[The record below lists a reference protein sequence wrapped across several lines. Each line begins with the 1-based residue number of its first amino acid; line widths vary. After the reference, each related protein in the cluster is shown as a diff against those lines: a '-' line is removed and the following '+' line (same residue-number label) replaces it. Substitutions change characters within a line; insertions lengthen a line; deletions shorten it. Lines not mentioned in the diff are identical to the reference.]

1 MAQVYEARLIGVGG
15 FERRV
20 ALKRVLPQYAH
31 DPSMRRM
38 FFDEARLV
46 SRLHHGNIVQVLDFG
61 VVDESEFIA
70 FEYVDGVDV
79 ARATYQATMGGV
91 GLPEGVILH
100 IIAETAHALQYAHGL
115 CDDQGA
121 PLGVIHRDVSPHN
134 ILLSWEGDVKLGDFG
149 IALAHGREER
159 TKTGIIKGKDR
170 YMAPEQARGLAL
182 SSAVDVYALGV
193 TLRELCGDPADISAE
208 CLALADA
215 CAAPKADLRPTA
227 ASVAE
232 QAGVLAS
239 RTLSGTGRNA
249 LAGWLQGI
257 RPQLPASSKLDDL
270 MGLSLVGIGS
280 RQFTVSDGGR
290 ATGGMQNVP
299 TLPESSHPPAP
310 TELSTPSEARAFGA
324 SRSRPGLS
332 IALSALVG
340 LAGAL
345 LIAIDWFAPTREPH
359 GSGGVPG
366 LGRSEKAR
374 RAVGSERERR
384 QVAALAAS
392 RAALPASVEGDGA
405 ALRRP
410 DASQQVSAS
419 ISRALDGRDADPS
432 DVDASSAAPASGRAR
447 AIGSDDGERA
457 PAKGAK
463 SERAAAKLASSASV
477 ASSQREARR
486 RWRGR
491 RRRAARRARSGRT
504 AGQVRTERIKPPVKG
519 PSLAKPALRQF
530 GWLRVGGNRLLG
542 GRVLLDGR
550 QIGYAPMETKL
561 PVGEHRLVVMD
572 ASSGEVLLSQQVSLG
587 AHHTRGSPVR
597 AIR

>member
-1 MAQVYEARLIGVGG
+1 VQQGREYKLIRTIAAGGMAQVYEARLIGVGG

-134 ILLSWEGDVKLGDFG
+134 ILLSWEGDVIKLGDFG

-491 RRRAARRARSGRT
+491 RRPARRLRAAYGAHQ
-504 AGQVRTERIKPPVKG
+504 AAVKG
-519 PSLAKPALRQF
+519 KSRSRPGQF
-530 GWLRVGGNRLLG
+530 GWLRVGGRCCY
-542 GRVLLDGR
+542 GR
-550 QIGYAPMETKL
+550 QIGYAPMEP
-561 PVGEHRLVVMD
+561 PV
-572 ASSGEVLLSQQVSLG
+572 
-587 AHHTRGSPVR
+587 
-597 AIR
+597 